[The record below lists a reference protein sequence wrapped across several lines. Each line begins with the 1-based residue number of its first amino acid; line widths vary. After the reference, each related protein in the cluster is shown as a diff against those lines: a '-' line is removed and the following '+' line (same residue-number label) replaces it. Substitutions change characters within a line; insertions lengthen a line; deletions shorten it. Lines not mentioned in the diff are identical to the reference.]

1 MKFEKW
7 AWTKRDSLLGIPPF
21 YFLVNLQKLLLL
33 DDVDLAE
40 NEKQN

>member
-7 AWTKRDSLLGIPPF
+7 AWTKRDLLLRASFFTYNESAKIP
-21 YFLVNLQKLLLL
+21 LL

-40 NEKQN
+40 NEKRN